1 MHVVVLAYGPA
12 HATKRAVRRADL
24 IAGKAGAVFVV
35 PATALAAH
43 DTADLNG
50 VRTVNKPGRAGLH
63 EALLAIPEE
72 PTLLLHDDVVITNKS
87 VAAMT
92 RSLHCGNRYVVPY
105 GNDPDL
111 GNFYRSLPVDHAA
124 ERKLD
129 RIPAPHDTKGLV
141 ATRVSCLM
149 ASKSDLVGLLSEP
162 IVDPFFTV
170 VTHDHNFF
178 AAAGAIASHVGKCTK
193 RTTPVDPDGRPL
205 IVAAL
210 IVKDE
215 EEMLQGCLDS
225 LEPIVD
231 RIEVCDTGSTDRTV
245 AIAEAAGAHVTHREW
260 PNDFGVA
267 RNYALD
273 QCRDAVYIIVLDA
286 DERLF
291 CDDPEQ
297 VRRYL
302 ATYSAEHPG
311 LSVDVA
317 NLDEHGLES
326 NRFRSLRVFHGE
338 GVEYRGALHELPH
351 IVGDPE
357 PLSGFFFSQ
366 LSIKHHG
373 YVDHVVAAKNKAGRN
388 LALAEAAY
396 GTEPTP
402 GTALHLARSLNYAG
416 LEPDRARTLLE
427 EAWEGSADATKT
439 AKAQILSLL
448 ADQYVALGNYER
460 AFDLSRD
467 ALTLVPADDTAAALL
482 AIAAENLG
490 RYVEFIE
497 VAEDLADAPSDPP
510 AHYVEENRI
519 TFRNGLV
526 RAYAG
531 TGQAEKAVVESFD
544 LLDEHPGGF
553 ESWDALVACLNE
565 FYGAAAVELL
575 VPMTLKAPI
584 ATFMEPIIRTY
595 PTGTLAEFSA
605 AYAAGGGVNADVV
618 RTGLLAAAMADHDEA
633 FEILLGRVPELT
645 AEIRL
650 GLADKVAGCGRSD
663 LAARLRSHPEAVAV

>member
-1 MHVVVLAYGPA
+1 MHVVVVTYGPA
-12 HATKRAVRRADL
+12 HTTRRAVRRARTL
-24 IAGKAGAVFVV
+24 AGKAGEVFAV
-35 PATALAAH
+35 PATALAAR
-43 DTADLNG
+43 DMEDFNG
-50 VRTVNKPGRAGLH
+50 IKNVNEPGRAGLH
-63 EALLAIPEE
+63 EALLALTEE
-72 PTLLLHDDVVITNKS
+72 PTLLVHDDVIITARS
-87 VAAMT
+87 AAAME

-105 GNDPDL
+105 GNDEDL
-111 GNFYRSLPVDHAA
+111 GNYFRQLPVDHAA

-129 RIPAPHDTKGLV
+129 KISPPHDTKGLV

-149 ASKSDLVGLLSEP
+149 ASKSDLVGLLTEP

-178 AAAGAIASHVGKCTK
+178 AAAGAIASHAGKCTK
-193 RTTPVDPDGRPL
+193 RTTPVDPEGRPL
-205 IVAAL
+205 LVAAL

-215 EEMLQGCLDS
+215 EKMLPGCLDS

-273 QCRDAVYIIVLDA
+273 QCRDARYIIVLDA
-286 DERLF
+286 DERLS
-291 CDDPEQ
+291 CDNPEQ

-311 LSVDVA
+311 LTIDVA
-317 NLDEHGLES
+317 NLDEDGLES
-326 NRFRSLRVFHGE
+326 NRFRSLRIFHGE

-366 LSIKHHG
+366 LSVRHHG
-373 YVDHVVAAKNKAGRN
+373 YVDQVVAAKNKAGRN

-396 GTEPTP
+396 KTEPTP

-427 EAWEGSADATKT
+427 EAWEGSENATKT
-439 AKAQILSLL
+439 AQAQILSLL

-460 AFDLSRD
+460 TFDLSRD
-467 ALTLVPADDTAAALL
+467 ALRLVPADDTAAALL
-482 AIAAENLG
+482 AIATENLG
-490 RYVEFIE
+490 KHAELIE
-497 VAEDLADAPSDPP
+497 IAEELAEAPSDPP
-510 AHYVEENRI
+510 AHYVDENRI

-526 RAYAG
+526 RAYAA

-544 LLDEHPGGF
+544 LLDEHPDGF
-553 ESWDALVACLNE
+553 ESWEALVACLNE

-575 VPMTLKAPI
+575 VT
-584 ATFMEPIIRTY
+584 
-595 PTGTLAEFSA
+595 
-605 AYAAGGGVNADVV
+605 
-618 RTGLLAAAMADHDEA
+618 
-633 FEILLGRVPELT
+633 
-645 AEIRL
+645 
-650 GLADKVAGCGRSD
+650 RS
-663 LAARLRSHPEAVAV
+663 